1 MDILEDYLELHGFKF
16 LRLDGTTKTEER
28 GTLLSKFNAPDSP
41 YFMFLLS
48 TRAGGLGLNLQTADT
63 VILFDSDWNPQ
74 MDQQAEDRA
83 HRIGQKKEVRV
94 FVLVSVGS
102 IEEEI
107 LERAK
112 SKMGIDAKV
121 IQAGLFNTTST
132 AQERREMLEEIMKR
146 GSDVIGTDV
155 PSEREINRLSARG
168 DDEFEI
174 FEEMDEERRQKEEY
188 RSRLLEE
195 HEVPEWVFLND
206 PKGEEG
212 DDNPARPVTGKR
224 VRKEVMY
231 TDVLSDSQWMKAIED
246 GEDVGAAVKVQL
258 TKRSKRRE
266 LQQQAALE
274 QEVAEMLEDE
284 EEALDDD
291 EEEEEESMTR
301 VTTTTTTTTNRI
313 EDSFEAKTTDN
324 RTRIVFKRKQQLI
337 DEQQSAAQ
345 VKESSEK
352 RYRFVLRAEEKGAAN
367 WKGLQR
373 KRSRHGAAIAEEES
387 PPATHHKDHV
397 TEDDTDEDDESM

>member
-1 MDILEDYLELHGFKF
+1 MGSNIYV
-16 LRLDGTTKTEER
+16 LDGTTKTEER
-28 GTLLSKFNAPDSP
+28 GTLLQQFNAPDSP

-146 GSDVIGTDV
+146 GSNALGTDV

-168 DDEFEI
+168 DHEFEI
-174 FEEMDEERRQKEEY
+174 FEEMDEQRRQEEGY

-195 HEVPEWVFLND
+195 HELPDWVLLND
-206 PKGEEG
+206 PRKKGEESEEQTDG
-212 DDNPARPVTGKR
+212 QIMGKR
-224 VRKEVMY
+224 SRKEVMY
-231 TDVLSDSQWMKAIED
+231 TDVLSDSQWIKAIED
-246 GEDVGAAVKVQL
+246 GEDVEEAVKLQL
-258 TKRSKRRE
+258 VKRIKKKE
-266 LQQQAALE
+266 HTT
-274 QEVAEMLEDE
+274 AE
-284 EEALDDD
+284 
-291 EEEEEESMTR
+291 R
-301 VTTTTTTTTNRI
+301 P
-313 EDSFEAKTTDN
+313 
-324 RTRIVFKRKQQLI
+324 
-337 DEQQSAAQ
+337 
-345 VKESSEK
+345 
-352 RYRFVLRAEEKGAAN
+352 Y
-367 WKGLQR
+367 
-373 KRSRHGAAIAEEES
+373 
-387 PPATHHKDHV
+387 
-397 TEDDTDEDDESM
+397 